1 VEGEDE
7 VVEVLV
13 LVLLEEVV
21 VLTEVAVLDGADSA
35 VWVGLLANSPWDLSD
50 KVIEGTAVEA
60 DLEDEVE
67 TVEVLALLEVVVLTV
82 VCLASSPWDLSDT
95 SNEGRGFEAENDGTM
110 KTLTGFPSAPDLV
123 AKGTITVVAV
133 GLLVWEVT
141 VLTGEA
147 LRDSA
152 LAS

>member
-1 VEGEDE
+1 VEDEDE
-7 VVEVLV
+7 VAEVLV

-21 VLTEVAVLDGADSA
+21 VLTEVTVLDGADSV

-50 KVIEGTAVEA
+50 KVIEGTAVEP

-67 TVEVLALLEVVVLTV
+67 AVEVLALLEVVVLTV

-95 SNEGRGFEAENDGTM
+95 SNEGTGFEAENDGTM

-133 GLLVWEVT
+133 GLLVLEVT
-141 VLTGEA
+141 VFTGEA